1 MNQFHL
7 YKSFAWLFRF
17 VLQRRTFNFHL
28 FQEMRIAT
36 RRQAQP
42 TWHMVFKKRNFRMGM
57 SFASWESDV
66 ASARELRAPTPSPS
80 AMRVSV
86 GRKGILRICTWG
98 LRCTN
103 ERGGGLSAAVLA
115 AYELTIQRAR
125 NQIDQVPNPNAVIN
139 SVCLCF
145 LSYTSIATHSSC
157 IKSSKM
163 ALSSLRQMRSTS
175 SWSDSQELENF
186 RSCTTRLSR

>member
-103 ERGGGLSAAVLA
+103 ERGGGTLCGCACCV
-115 AYELTIQRAR
+115 R
-125 NQIDQVPNPNAVIN
+125 IDDPASSQPNRPGSKSQCCHQFCVSMFSKLHQHCYAQLLHQVIEDGP
-139 SVCLCF
+139 L
-145 LSYTSIATHSSC
+145 
-157 IKSSKM
+157 
-163 ALSSLRQMRSTS
+163 
-175 SWSDSQELENF
+175 
-186 RSCTTRLSR
+186 